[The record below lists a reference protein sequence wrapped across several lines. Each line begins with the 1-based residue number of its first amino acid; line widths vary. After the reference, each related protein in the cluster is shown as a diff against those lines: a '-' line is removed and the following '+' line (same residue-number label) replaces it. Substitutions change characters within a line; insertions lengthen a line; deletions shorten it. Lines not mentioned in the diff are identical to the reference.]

1 MSQHRHVAATI
12 VRANKERGSFAI
24 RDLSSGGARLVG
36 PQLDVFEGEPIQLA
50 IDLDEPV
57 TLTAEVTRVDR
68 QRNVVEVE
76 FRGLSPDAVAQ
87 IERSIAALIAR
98 VRETAP
104 PTVLIVHPTLDV
116 SAALERDLA
125 RVGVAARVTPTL
137 ANVADDLADH
147 AARFTGVVI
156 AGSFGEAVGAALEHV
171 ETHHTDLRRVLL
183 FDDQIQKIEHPAAAR
198 VHAVLRTP
206 WHFKGLARALELPRD
221 SVVST
226 YDQLVAL
233 QVPTKK

>member
-1 MSQHRHVAATI
+1 MPDRDRVEAKIIRASQ
-12 VRANKERGSFAI
+12 ERGSFAI

-36 PQLDVFEGEPIQLA
+36 PRLEVFEGEPIQLE

-68 QRNVVEVE
+68 QRSVVEVA
-76 FRGLSPDAVAQ
+76 FRGLSADALAQ
-87 IERSIAALIAR
+87 IERSIAELLSR
-98 VRETAP
+98 VRDSAP
-104 PTVLIVHPTLDV
+104 PTVLVIHPTLDV

-125 RVGVAARVTPTL
+125 RVGVAARVRAALDTL
-137 ANVADDLADH
+137 ADDLSDRAV
-147 AARFTGVVI
+147 RYTGVVV
-156 AGSFGEAVGAALEHV
+156 AGSLGEAIGVALEHV
-171 ETHHTDLRRVLL
+171 ETQHAELRRVIL
-183 FDDQIQKIEHPAAAR
+183 FGDQIQKIEHPAASR

-206 WHFKGLARALELPRD
+206 WHFKGLARALELPPD

-233 QVPTKK
+233 QVPGKK